1 MRFYD
6 ILLWFL
12 LVNVA
17 ISTVGTYAI
26 TEANIFNLS
35 ESEAESLLMEL
46 PIGNIQFIEVFQNG
60 IMTMMTTDG
69 IGDFVTSLLIFGGN
83 VFISFG
89 NLCISCLTGIP
100 QLMMALKLPEIV
112 IVLVNLPMYLVLFV
126 SFLQLLSNRSIKYM
140 E

>member
-17 ISTVGTYAI
+17 ISTVGAYAI

-46 PIGNIQFIEVFQNG
+46 PIGNIQFIEVFENG

-69 IGDFVTSLLIFGGN
+69 IIDFVTSLLMFGGN
-83 VFISFG
+83 VFISFA
-89 NLCISCLTGIP
+89 NLCISCVTGIP
-100 QLMMALKLPEIV
+100 QMMIALKLPETI
-112 IVLVNLPMYLVLFV
+112 IILVNFPLYLISFV
-126 SFLQLLSNRSIKYM
+126 GLLELCSNRSIKYL